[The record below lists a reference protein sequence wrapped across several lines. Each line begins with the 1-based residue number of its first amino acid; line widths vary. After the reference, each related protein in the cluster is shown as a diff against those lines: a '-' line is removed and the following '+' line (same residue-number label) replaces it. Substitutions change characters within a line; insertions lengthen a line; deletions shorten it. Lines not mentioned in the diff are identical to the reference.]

1 MEINLNDNRIT
12 TTAYYDGEFNNA
24 TTYVKGG
31 EKTDQ
36 SQPLFQIETKGMNDT
51 KLIENLRSLL
61 IGRYNNDVELLS
73 QSTGIPV
80 SHIKEFL
87 AGTPPSTKLLEIIG
101 KYSASEQGD
110 CVYIGEK
117 IEVTNYNN
125 CYFAQPIDNKT
136 LAKLVADIEALK
148 EAWETREK
156 NS

>member
-87 AGTPPSTKLLEIIG
+87 AGETPPSTKLLEIIG
-101 KYSASEQGD
+101 KQIASEHGD
-110 CVYIGEK
+110 CVYIGGK
-117 IEVTNYNN
+117 IEIKNYNN
-125 CYFAQPIDNKT
+125 CYFIHDNEA
-136 LAKLVADIEALK
+136 LVKLQADMEALK
-148 EAWETREK
+148 EAWRSRKEED
-156 NS
+156 